1 MGESTDSGNDAGSD
15 VPDRSNPNEMA
26 ARERAAARAGTVTDG
41 SGNPV
46 TSTNAD
52 GTKSVVT
59 SGNAT
64 DFERSMAQQQFAAQT
79 GNPLSNQ
86 AQQLAESVAE
96 RETAA
101 LNRAAEAGRLAS
113 APAASSLANV
123 GDITQPAAA
132 LGLDDE
138 LAFTQGMSGGA
149 PRIGDITQPAGTGFA
164 DAETARI
171 ANLTPD
177 QAAAENITV
186 SRQRAAQAAM
196 QGRTVNPVTGAL
208 QGPDL
213 INIFSETDLDPA
225 AGQEAQRARAQ
236 QEMDLRAQALSAI
249 QNNLGIASASQAT
262 AANVLGTSPSVFDAS
277 PNAMDAGDMMLNPG
291 LATGIGSLPTP
302 GGTVRDLQ
310 AQRQQQAAAQNFM
323 TTGQAGAAGPPQLV
337 DRSTNPENIDFT
349 LNFPGQELD
358 RTVTG
363 GVTGTDVTTADAMDS
378 ALAFGFDG
386 VNQTR
391 VPVTTAPVSSVFEG
405 LGSNLG
411 LGQRELSPLEQS
423 IQAAAA
429 ASSRTPT
436 QQAGVTPTGPMGA
449 QAAAGTPAQDFYAD
463 VYRDFRG
470 TPDQPFEGNIPGQ
483 TLAGISGGV
492 TNLFGGD
499 APSAQDTAAFQSGQ
513 LLSLGGTMDPET
525 GAISGA
531 QAGRGTLNMNRFGM
545 VTYSGMPD
553 PNYDGPFANLVNPP
567 ADTGGDGGQ
576 QMQQATA
583 DPCPEGYQM
592 RDGVCQPVDDL
603 IQQPDP
609 PGSDFV
615 INPTTGLPTLFTPA
629 TQATQVGQ
637 INPFVLQPYA
647 SPPVGINPPQPT
659 QGIQGLSPTGAAL
672 GRQV

>member
-15 VPDRSNPNEMA
+15 VPDRSNPNEMR
-26 ARERAAARAGTVTDG
+26 AREQAAARSGTVTDS
-41 SGNPV
+41 SGKPV
-46 TSTNAD
+46 TSTNRD
-52 GTKSVVT
+52 GTQSVVT
-59 SGNAT
+59 SGN

-79 GNPLSNQ
+79 GNPLSRS
-86 AQQLAESVAE
+86 AQNLAASVAQKE
-96 RETAA
+96 QAA
-101 LNRAAEAGRLAS
+101 VERAAAAGRLAS
-113 APAASSLANV
+113 APLSNI
-123 GDITQPAAA
+123 GQPPAA

-149 PRIGDITQPAGTGFA
+149 PRIGDITQPAGTGFT
-164 DAETARI
+164 DPETARI

-225 AGQEAQRARAQ
+225 AGQEAQRQRNAEEQ
-236 QEMDLRAQALSAI
+236 LRRDMALSEI
-249 QNNLGIASASQAT
+249 NRNLGITATPQAAT
-262 AANVLGTSPSVFDAS
+262 AASVLGTSPADMARM
-277 PNAMDAGDMMLNPG
+277 ATADAGMITDQSPS
-291 LATGIGSLPTP
+291 AGIGSLPTP
-302 GGTVRDLQ
+302 GG
-310 AQRQQQAAAQNFM
+310 AAQNFM
-323 TTGQAGAAGPPQLV
+323 TTGQDFAAGPPQLV

-358 RTVTG
+358 KTVTG
-363 GVTGTDVTTADAMDS
+363 GVTGADVTTADAMGS
-378 ALAFGFDG
+378 ALDFAFDG

-423 IQAAAA
+423 VRAVAA

-483 TLAGISGGV
+483 TLAGISGGL

-531 QAGRGTLNMNRFGM
+531 QAGRGELNMNRFGM

-567 ADTGGDGGQ
+567 QDTGGGGEP
-576 QMQQATA
+576 MTTKAPT
-583 DPCPEGYQM
+583 DPCPAGYQLIG
-592 RDGVCQPVDDL
+592 GVCQPVDD
-603 IQQPDP
+603 ITQPDPSP

-647 SPPVGINPPQPT
+647 SPPVGINPPQPM
-659 QGIQGLSPTGAAL
+659 QGIQALSPTGAAL